1 MKKILY
7 ICFSVFILISMA
19 ACKPTEETSL
29 KDYVDDVRI
38 TFSGDD
44 TINFVTQ
51 DFSVTQSIEGIILQ
65 WTSSHPEIIA
75 IDGKVNRPDIDTEVT
90 LTATL
95 QLGTAREIVNF
106 IITVKAKEVVL
117 DPLELAL
124 NNTNALD
131 SYTMTMTF
139 TSGSTSYPV
148 IVKIDSHKASVEA
161 LGDTLYYEVVGDD
174 CYIYELNGTIW
185 SKSSI
190 TCSEKG
196 TSELVFLTGFS
207 KDYFVKQNIGGT
219 DYYVL
224 KMEYYA
230 ALESFLNSTA
240 TSNFKMTIADTYI
253 QTIDLVM
260 SRDSITF
267 NVSISL
273 SHYNQTLVTLPVIS
287 S

>member
-7 ICFSVFILISMA
+7 ICLGVFLIISIA

-29 KDYVDDVRI
+29 KDFVDDVQV
-38 TFSGDD
+38 TFMGED
-44 TINFVTQ
+44 TINSVTQ

-65 WTSSHPEIIA
+65 WSSSHPEIIA
-75 IDGKVNRPDIDTEVT
+75 IDGTVTRPDIDTEVT

-95 QLGTAREIVNF
+95 ILGTAREVINF
-106 IITVKAKEVVL
+106 VITVKAKEIVL
-117 DPLELAL
+117 DPLEVAL

-131 SYTMTMTF
+131 GYTMTMTF

-148 IVKIDSHKASVEA
+148 IVKIDGHKASVQA
-161 LGDTLYYEVVGDD
+161 LGDTIYYEVVGDD
-174 CYIYELNGTIW
+174 CFMYELSGVVW
-185 SKSSI
+185 SKSSV

-196 TSELVFLTGFS
+196 TSELTFLTGFS
-207 KDYFVKQNIGGT
+207 KDYFVKQNISGT

-240 TSNFKMTIADTYI
+240 TSNFKLTIANNYI

-273 SHYNQTLVTLPVIS
+273 SLYNQTLVELPEITS
-287 S
+287 